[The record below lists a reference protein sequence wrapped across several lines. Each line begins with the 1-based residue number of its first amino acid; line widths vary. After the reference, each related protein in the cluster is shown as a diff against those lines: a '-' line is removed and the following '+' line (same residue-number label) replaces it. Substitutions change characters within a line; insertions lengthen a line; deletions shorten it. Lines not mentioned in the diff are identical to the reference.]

1 VNEGDGTDVQA
12 CLVHMGR
19 TGAVGLQSLC
29 DHPQKDAQHHVQ
41 HRPIAL
47 HEVPQSLGH
56 GEHPLAHRQSGN
68 TWSVRCAAVSTRR
81 RVVHE
86 GRLPAFA
93 GESDEVVVPTVT
105 ATYARKAVS
114 KDAAFQIL
122 GKRLAHKGLGVWWS
136 HWPSN

>member
-1 VNEGDGTDVQA
+1 MQA

-56 GEHPLAHRQSGN
+56 GEHPLAHRQSGEY
-68 TWSVRCAAVSTRR
+68 VVGEMRR
-81 RVVHE
+81 RLHHASC
-86 GRLPAFA
+86 GA
-93 GESDEVVVPTVT
+93 
-105 ATYARKAVS
+105 
-114 KDAAFQIL
+114 
-122 GKRLAHKGLGVWWS
+122 
-136 HWPSN
+136 